1 MPPGHKLW
9 HSLLSPLSSYS
20 PGSGPSFA
28 SQPGKETTNYS
39 GQQAMHMFHSELY
52 EYPLN
57 HLFICLCLV
66 FPFLWNSCPRELPF
80 FFSTEYA
87 FFLLICRSS
96 LHVCI
101 YLPNTNPLTG
111 CMYFTYMLL
120 LYCLHFI
127 HNGELRFLIVTQF
140 INLLIKFCTICFS
153 FKKEEV
159 INKRFYIFFGTSYYL
174 VFHMKYSIKCDSFW
188 GYNRDM
194 TLFFKQ
200 LT

>member
-80 FFSTEYA
+80 FF
-87 FFLLICRSS
+87 FLLSMPFSYWFVGVPYMYVYISQTPTP
-96 LHVCI
+96 LLVVCI
-101 YLPNTNPLTG
+101 SHICSFSIAYIS
-111 CMYFTYMLL
+111 
-120 LYCLHFI
+120 FI
-127 HNGELRFLIVTQF
+127 MVNSGF
-140 INLLIKFCTICFS
+140 
-153 FKKEEV
+153 
-159 INKRFYIFFGTSYYL
+159 
-174 VFHMKYSIKCDSFW
+174 
-188 GYNRDM
+188 
-194 TLFFKQ
+194 
-200 LT
+200 